1 MASSQI
7 RAPAFSTV
15 RIGRFFSMPHHTRIL
30 APLEGIQGGVRNQVS
45 HGLIQQECAAGHD
58 DLRHQLGR
66 KALRPMQQV
75 TVHGQSP
82 LGHFVQPPLQLSDF
96 ILAMFTAFSIKI
108 QIRHLF
114 SNAAEADDRSGNT
127 AGIDPGAEEGECQQP
142 WGGLASGPMPVPPG
156 FSLLPAA

>member
-1 MASSQI
+1 MEALAIKLPMALFN
-7 RAPAFSTV
+7 RDTLPDT
-15 RIGRFFSMPHHTRIL
+15 MTW
-30 APLEGIQGGVRNQVS
+30 
-45 HGLIQQECAAGHD
+45 
-58 DLRHQLGR
+58 HQSGR

-108 QIRHLF
+108 QIRHLS

-142 WGGLASGPMPVPPG
+142 WGGLASGPMPVPLG